1 MARWLFP
8 AGGIRVKTRKDSMGR
23 RVEIIDRK
31 REYDGFFKLERVTLR
46 YERFDGRLSEPIS
59 RLLFERGN
67 SAAVLLYDQAADS
80 VVLVKQFRYPAYVN
94 DGPGWLW
101 EIVAGMCEEEE
112 AEVVAQ
118 NELLE
123 EAGYRVE
130 RLEHIMSF
138 YLSPGA
144 CSERVELYLGHV
156 TGRSKVSAGGGL
168 PEHGEDILVRQFGW
182 QDVRRMLGEGEIRDA
197 KTIIALQ
204 YLALRK
210 AGQP

>member
-1 MARWLFP
+1 LARWLFP

>member
-1 MARWLFP
+1 MA
-8 AGGIRVKTRKDSMGR
+8 R
-23 RVEIIDRK
+23 RVEIIDQK
-31 REYDGFFKLERVTLR
+31 REYDGFFTLDQVTLR
-46 YERFDGRLSEPIS
+46 YERFDGHMSEPLS

-67 SAAVLLYDQAADS
+67 SAAVLLYDEAADS
-80 VVLVKQFRYPAYVN
+80 IVLVQQFRYPAYVN

-101 EIVAGMCEEEE
+101 EIVAGMCMGES
-112 AEVVAQ
+112 ADVVAQ
-118 NELLE
+118 EELLE

-144 CSERVELYLGHV
+144 CSERMELYLGYV
-156 TGRSKVSAGGGL
+156 EGGSKVSEGGGL
-168 PEHGEDILVRQFGW
+168 SEHGEDILVRQFDW
-182 QDVRRMLGEGEIRDA
+182 QEVQRMLRKGQICDA

-210 AGQP
+210 AGQL